1 MSSDKL
7 LNNATPSTKGTI
19 YQLCVAVEK
28 CYEMVLGQKVLIEC
42 QGDVTIPD
50 SQQVE
55 TKFYSDA
62 LTDNHPNIWKTLLNW
77 MQDGFDPTTYSSLIL
92 YTTQQF
98 GERSTISE
106 WNGLILQQRIEAL
119 EGINRLAEEREL
131 ERHKKAPGGQS
142 KIPDV
147 LSHQRFVLDALR
159 RSKLHQVLERFAI
172 EACSPNL
179 SELHTIIKQRNIKG
193 ILEGKKDDFL
203 NALIGFITKADE
215 ARGKNWE
222 ITYEEFD
229 EKVGD
234 LNTLYCRETRVF
246 PKKYLDCSQPQNA
259 QQLKD
264 QHNYTFVRKIRDIE
278 YHEVVPKA
286 VSDYIAA
293 LRTLH
298 EEFKNYEVPPQRT
311 KNYAEELI
319 ELFTIRYR
327 KACRG
332 CIDIIKESKDF
343 LDDTTAE
350 EPRSFEGF
358 DDRPPLSFRNG
369 LLHSQLDDEDKNL
382 KWRLEKHE

>member
-7 LNNATPSTKGTI
+7 LNDATASTKGTI

-28 CYEMVLGQKVLIEC
+28 CYEMVRGQKVLIEC
-42 QGDVTIPD
+42 QGDVTVFE

-77 MQDGFDPTTYSSLIL
+77 MQDGFDPTEYSSLIL
-92 YTTQQF
+92 FTTQQF
-98 GERSTISE
+98 GERATISE
-106 WNGLILQQRIEAL
+106 WNGLTLPQRIEKL

-131 ERHKKAPGGQS
+131 KRQKVAAGGQS

-147 LSHQRFVLDALR
+147 LFHQRFVLDTLR
-159 RSKLHQVLERFAI
+159 RSKLRQVLEKFVI
-172 EACSPNL
+172 EACSPDL
-179 SELHTIIKQRNIKG
+179 PELHTLIKQRNIKG

-203 NALIGFITKADE
+203 NALIGFITKAGE
-215 ARGKNWE
+215 PRSKNWE

-229 EKVGD
+229 KKVGD
-234 LNTLYCRETRVF
+234 LTTLYCRETRVF
-246 PKKYLDCSQPQNA
+246 PKKYLNYSQRQDA
-259 QQLKD
+259 QQLND
-264 QHNYTFVRKIRDIE
+264 QHNYTFVQKIRNIE
-278 YHEVVPKA
+278 YPEVIPEA
-286 VSDYIAA
+286 VSDYIVA
-293 LRTLH
+293 LKTVND
-298 EEFKNYEVPPQRT
+298 EFKNYEVPPQRT

-319 ELFTIRYR
+319 KLFTTRYR
-327 KACRG
+327 RACRG

-343 LDDTTAE
+343 FDDTTAD

-369 LLHSQLDDEDKNL
+369 LLHSELDDNDKNL
-382 KWRLEKHE
+382 KWRLKKP